1 MKFDISSVPDN
12 VAGEVQVGDVFL
24 SRGGVGNGR
33 NFWVVVAVRGT
44 MAHMLA
50 VDRSGSICGA
60 TSYGTHTFERRTR
73 VGYAPNVQ
81 EISIPIVWEVA

>member
-24 SRGGVGNGR
+24 SRGGTGNSR

-50 VDRSGSICGA
+50 VDRSGAICGA

-73 VGYAPNVQ
+73 VGFAPDVQ
-81 EISIPIVWEVA
+81 NIAIPIHWELA